1 MLEKIYEDGTSTP
14 LHKQAWS
21 LLVELYLTTYQV
33 DKASAM
39 ISDDKLA
46 DQVIKYCVFV

>member
-1 MLEKIYEDGTSTP
+1 MLEKVYEDGAAMS

-33 DKASAM
+33 DKASTM
-39 ISDDKLA
+39 ISDDKLT
-46 DQVIKYCVFV
+46 DQVIHYCHY